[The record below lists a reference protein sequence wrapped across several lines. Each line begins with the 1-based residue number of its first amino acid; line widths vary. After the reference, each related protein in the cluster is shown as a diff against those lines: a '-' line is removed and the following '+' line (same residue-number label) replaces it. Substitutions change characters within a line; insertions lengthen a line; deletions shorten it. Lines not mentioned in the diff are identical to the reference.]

1 MEILTSVDMPPA
13 DGTETCTPD
22 EKICTFSIDMV

>member
-1 MEILTSVDMPPA
+1 MEIVTSIDMPPA
-13 DGTETCTPD
+13 GGTERCTRD